1 MDLSWG
7 YIDQVWPFLKKKLKS
22 SNIKFIFDLEY
33 RYAVLSRGMQRDS
46 FAYVSVLK
54 PNLPSAIMRET
65 LFTTHAP
72 DGFWA
77 YFQLEWML
85 LW

>member
-1 MDLSWG
+1 VG
-7 YIDQVWPFLKKKLKS
+7 
-22 SNIKFIFDLEY
+22 
-33 RYAVLSRGMQRDS
+33 S

-65 LFTTHAP
+65 LFKTHAP
-72 DGFWA
+72 DGFED

-85 LW
+85 L

>member
-1 MDLSWG
+1 VIHEDEAQRVLILHLYLMLS
-7 YIDQVWPFLKKKLKS
+7 I
-22 SNIKFIFDLEY
+22 
-33 RYAVLSRGMQRDS
+33 GMPYYQEGCNVDS

-65 LFTTHAP
+65 LFTTSAP
-72 DGFWA
+72 DGFGA

-85 LW
+85 L

>member
-1 MDLSWG
+1 
-7 YIDQVWPFLKKKLKS
+7 V
-22 SNIKFIFDLEY
+22 
-33 RYAVLSRGMQRDS
+33 DS

-65 LFTTHAP
+65 LTTTHAP
-72 DGFWA
+72 DGFGA

-85 LW
+85 L

>member
-1 MDLSWG
+1 MSYYQEGCNAD
-7 YIDQVWPFLKKKLKS
+7 I
-22 SNIKFIFDLEY
+22 
-33 RYAVLSRGMQRDS
+33 

-72 DGFWA
+72 DVFGA
-77 YFQLEWML
+77 YFKLEWML
-85 LW
+85 L